1 MKIAA
6 TYENGQIFQ
15 HFGHTEQ
22 FKIYTVADG
31 SVTSSAVLPTLGS
44 GHGALASLLRA
55 QGVNALVCGG
65 IGAGAKTAL
74 AEAGIQLYAGITGSA
89 DQAVE
94 QLLAGTLAYHNNAT
108 CQHHGHEHH
117 GSCGSHEGH
126 TCGSHGCGHGHHDQ

>member
-31 SVTSSAVLPTLGS
+31 SVTSSAVLPTSGS

-74 AEAGIQLYAGITGSA
+74 AEAGIAALRRDHRLGGPS
-89 DQAVE
+89 
-94 QLLAGTLAYHNNAT
+94 G
-108 CQHHGHEHH
+108 
-117 GSCGSHEGH
+117 
-126 TCGSHGCGHGHHDQ
+126 